1 MAVGSRVRIKRWNA
15 ERVLAATMDRA
26 ERGMTRAVIFA
37 EGQAKRRARVR
48 TGRLRASITHR
59 VERAGRVIRGFI
71 GSNVRYARRIELG
84 FHGTDRRGRTYNQR
98 AYPYLRP
105 AIAEHAREIFLLIV
119 RG

>member
-1 MAVGSRVRIKRWNA
+1 MAAKARVRITRWRADRVVA
-15 ERVLAATMDRA
+15 ETMDRA

-37 EGQAKRRARVR
+37 EGEAKRRARVK

-59 VERAGRVIRGFI
+59 VERAGRGIRGWI
-71 GSNVRYARRIELG
+71 GSNVPYARRIELG
-84 FHGTDRRGRTYNQR
+84 FHGTDRLGRAYNQW

-105 AIAEHAREIFLLIV
+105 AVLENVTRIKQLIV